1 MAPQKRKA
9 GMSRVLSHMFT
20 DVSNHIK
27 DVLQDKEDG
36 DTTTH
41 RNLRSRGILAY
52 FAPVAAQ
59 PDQPDVEMEVVQ
71 ARHHEVGRNGPNV
84 GFLTLKVK
92 KGYKIPEEENSENG
106 RNVGF
111 LTLKLSPGYN
121 YTKAKKWKPKPH
133 LKQKPKE
140 PVYKKPKLPK
150 RKTKHTNKYRFEFGE
165 DRLYDH
171 PKPTCSDLAIV
182 AEILRKE
189 RTALKS
195 AAQSMGTSSSP
206 GIHAGNKISIDSI
219 VRVILSQSCTNE
231 AALDAQQTLMR
242 AYPYNVGGIAVAG
255 RIPNYHAMRVQS
267 PEKLTAVLTK
277 TGLQKLKGGSIKRIL
292 DAVYEINVARLQPG
306 EVVYDGNEPGVAEF
320 VPGLLSMEYV
330 YEALAQGGKQAV
342 FDCLVKLPQIGI
354 KSACCLMGFNMNLPV
369 FAVDTHVAGMAKLL
383 G

>member
-1 MAPQKRKA
+1 MAPRKRKA
-9 GMSRVLSHMFT
+9 
-20 DVSNHIK
+20 

-36 DTTTH
+36 DTTPH

-52 FAPVAAQ
+52 FAPIAAQ
-59 PDQPDVEMEVVQ
+59 PDQPDVEMEDIQ
-71 ARHHEVGRNGPNV
+71 AQHHEVGRNGPNV
-84 GFLTLKVK
+84 GFLTLKVRK
-92 KGYKIPEEENSENG
+92 AYKFPEEKNSEDG

-121 YTKAKKWKPKPH
+121 YTKAKKWKPKPQP
-133 LKQKPKE
+133 KQKPKE

-150 RKTKHTNKYRFEFGE
+150 RKTKHTNEYRFEFGE

-171 PKPTCSDLAIV
+171 PKPTSSDLAIV

-242 AYPYNVGGIAVAG
+242 AYPYCVGGIAVAG

-267 PEKLTAVLTK
+267 LDKLTTVLTK
-277 TGLQKLKGGSIKRIL
+277 TGLQKLKGKSIKRIL

-306 EVVYDGNEPGVAEF
+306 EVVYDGNEPGAAEF